1 VLDIG
6 LTCSKLCRQNEGE
19 NCELFL
25 RIDNQMEVEADVTIT
40 LLVENSIIELKDGIW
55 QSYKVNVAST
65 SSHFYFLP
73 KHQNH
78 SATIFYKP
86 SVVDLRIVY
95 NVWKS
100 DDLSI
105 DAS

>member
-1 VLDIG
+1 
-6 LTCSKLCRQNEGE
+6 
-19 NCELFL
+19 
-25 RIDNQMEVEADVTIT
+25 MEVEADVTIT
-40 LLVENSIIELKDGIW
+40 LLVEDSIIELKDGIW
-55 QSYKVNVAST
+55 QSYRVNGPST

-95 NVWKS
+95 NVWRS

-105 DAS
+105 NLSEWPFPVDL

>member
-1 VLDIG
+1 MG
-6 LTCSKLCRQNEGE
+6 
-19 NCELFL
+19 
-25 RIDNQMEVEADVTIT
+25 VEIDVTIT
-40 LLVENSIIELKDGIW
+40 LVTENSIIELKDGIW
-55 QSYKVNVAST
+55 QSYAVNDVTS

-73 KHQNH
+73 KHINH

-95 NVWKS
+95 SIWKS

-105 DAS
+105 NPTEWPFPMTL